1 MITLKLKIADRG
13 LIVEIPGI
21 APVRTPADIDIS
33 KIDINLVVAH
43 LRKAGI
49 NNYKI
54 VSVIGDGTETVVSIP
69 QVLKKKVKEKYSS
82 DPSVAKRFDRLESMM
97 IDLLKQKSESKTDPN
112 QEQITNKLDNLERLI
127 EKQKYAVIP
136 STDSDEP
143 TIEELEDRFIPDIDV
158 EGMSLRGNTGKIVV
172 EKEESIDK
180 AADLLSSIKKRG

>member
-54 VSVIGDGTETVVSIP
+54 VSVIGDGTEKVVSIP
-69 QVLKKKVKEKYSS
+69 QVLKKKVKEKL
-82 DPSVAKRFDRLESMM
+82 AFF
-97 IDLLKQKSESKTDPN
+97 LLNYFRGYIPILKSGP
-112 QEQITNKLDNLERLI
+112 
-127 EKQKYAVIP
+127 
-136 STDSDEP
+136 
-143 TIEELEDRFIPDIDV
+143 F
-158 EGMSLRGNTGKIVV
+158 G
-172 EKEESIDK
+172 
-180 AADLLSSIKKRG
+180 

>member
-54 VSVIGDGTETVVSIP
+54 VSVIGDGTEKVVSIP

>member
-54 VSVIGDGTETVVSIP
+54 VSVIGDGTEKVVSIP

-82 DPSVAKRFDRLESMM
+82 DPSALTILSG
-97 IDLLKQKSESKTDPN
+97 LL
-112 QEQITNKLDNLERLI
+112 LCLLGC
-127 EKQKYAVIP
+127 
-136 STDSDEP
+136 
-143 TIEELEDRFIPDIDV
+143 TI
-158 EGMSLRGNTGKIVV
+158 
-172 EKEESIDK
+172 
-180 AADLLSSIKKRG
+180 